1 MATIY
6 SEFLL
11 HKFVNDFQE
20 EEKVRVDLPLKTNF
34 KEICNILQKKK
45 FIPQD
50 LIEMKEWLY
59 AINDALAEC
68 NRIAEDRLAKRRLAP
83 TRTGKDLWYLYKT
96 GQRLSRIRDKL
107 HNMDEAVEEEAITSQ
122 VLLIHNEN
130 MMDYR
135 AYNRQNNKLNN
146 LLSQT
151 KGNCAIGILGMSG
164 SGKSDLALGIFLNST
179 MKEVFELMLWVDL
192 SKAMDSEQKYEC
204 ISVKRKN
211 DFDFE
216 KISSNSCSGI
226 ELCRLLN
233 EDFLNP
239 PRKCLVVFDGVWHV
253 IDGLNSLIE
262 EILNSPMNGS
272 VIITSKSPGVVKKLL
287 PKEKSY
293 LHNIELLSR
302 DDCWN
307 LFRRSIRRKFF
318 IDNDLENEILK
329 MKDEILDRCDG
340 LPLAVKTLAEI
351 ISIQIWKKDYWTD
364 ESVVKEI
371 RFRVDVHDYHTLKK
385 IIDLVGGVSG
395 DVQCILRTGGYYLD
409 ATTNNPVALLKKVGH
424 ICFTE
429 LLDVHQSG
437 N

>member
-135 AYNRQNNKLNN
+135 AYNPQNNKFNN

-164 SGKSDLALGIFLNST
+164 SGKSNLALGIFLNST

-293 LHNIELLSR
+293 LHNIEHLSR

-307 LFRRSIRRKFF
+307 LFWHSIRSKFF

-351 ISIQIWKKDYWTD
+351 ISIQIWKK
-364 ESVVKEI
+364 E
-371 RFRVDVHDYHTLKK
+371 
-385 IIDLVGGVSG
+385 
-395 DVQCILRTGGYYLD
+395 
-409 ATTNNPVALLKKVGH
+409 
-424 ICFTE
+424 
-429 LLDVHQSG
+429 
-437 N
+437 